1 MQQVARCLLAD
12 SQDMGK
18 AVVAI
23 SGNVQERLTALT
35 TADDGAGWQPMTDR
49 MIDYLDYFNNR
60 QCGLDTAL
68 KTGFVDLDR
77 AIVGLGRGDL
87 VILAARPSMGKTA
100 LALNIMANVCKQG
113 GKVLF
118 VSEETPKNKVYDRL
132 ISSIGEIDY
141 KLLEKALQAKKN
153 NKVIKLCESL
163 KDFQLDIFDRR
174 VSVAEM
180 KARAQLTKAKFNGL
194 DLVVVDHIQLT
205 RGDGR
210 YRDRVHEVGEIVHGL
225 KDLTTRLDVPVLALS
240 QLSRASETREDKRPL
255 LSDLRE
261 TGDIEQDADIVL
273 GLYRPAYYT
282 RDKTD
287 RYGEFC

>member
-1 MQQVARCLLAD
+1 
-12 SQDMGK
+12 
-18 AVVAI
+18 
-23 SGNVQERLTALT
+23 
-35 TADDGAGWQPMTDR
+35 
-49 MIDYLDYFNNR
+49 
-60 QCGLDTAL
+60 
-68 KTGFVDLDR
+68 
-77 AIVGLGRGDL
+77 
-87 VILAARPSMGKTA
+87 MGKTA
-100 LALNIMANVCKQG
+100 LALNIMTNVCKQG

-141 KLLEKALQAKKN
+141 KLLREGRLGEKGA

-194 DLVVVDHIQLT
+194 DLIVVDHIQLT

-225 KDLTTRLDVPVLALS
+225 KDLATRLDVPVLALS

-287 RYGEFC
+287 RYVELGTLKAKDSELKVIPLVWYGETQRFKSATTRTE

>member
-1 MQQVARCLLAD
+1 
-12 SQDMGK
+12 
-18 AVVAI
+18 
-23 SGNVQERLTALT
+23 
-35 TADDGAGWQPMTDR
+35 
-49 MIDYLDYFNNR
+49 
-60 QCGLDTAL
+60 
-68 KTGFVDLDR
+68 
-77 AIVGLGRGDL
+77 
-87 VILAARPSMGKTA
+87 
-100 LALNIMANVCKQG
+100 
-113 GKVLF
+113 
-118 VSEETPKNKVYDRL
+118 
-132 ISSIGEIDY
+132 
-141 KLLEKALQAKKN
+141 
-153 NKVIKLCESL
+153 
-163 KDFQLDIFDRR
+163 
-174 VSVAEM
+174 M

-225 KDLTTRLDVPVLALS
+225 KDLATRLDVPVLALS

-287 RYGEFC
+287 RYVELGTLKAKDSELKVIPLIWYGEIQKFKSATTRTE